1 MPRNGAV
8 NSSFWDQ
15 PSGTRLSR
23 AGREAISFWVTL
35 SKWQVILLLIPL
47 LPREAHGNRYPCE
60 CQRIW
65 LSYLRRLGLLPA
77 PSQME
82 CIQIKAPWHR
92 PPSLERLLCKGNG
105 ISPKLWRYYFLIFSE
120 AFHQMWLPVW
130 GLPHTCSD
138 DGLGVGQ
145 GASWGLP
152 ASYFSYGLWF

>member
-1 MPRNGAV
+1 MPRNAAV

-15 PSGTRLSR
+15 LSGTRLSR

-65 LSYLRRLGLLPA
+65 LSYLQRLGLLPA
-77 PSQME
+77 LSQME

-92 PPSLERLLCKGNG
+92 PPSLERLPCKGNG
-105 ISPKLWRYYFLIFSE
+105 ISPKLWRYYFLIFLWSISPNV
-120 AFHQMWLPVW
+120 AARMGAATHLHQRWAGGGAGSIL
-130 GLPHTCSD
+130 GLACF
-138 DGLGVGQ
+138 L
-145 GASWGLP
+145 
-152 ASYFSYGLWF
+152 F